1 MKYIFLAIFLYG
13 MSFSVYAQDSDEVQ
27 IKGDPE
33 VAGLVS
39 KNVGKELPEGIGCEA
54 LPEKKGCSA
63 RLMCYA
69 QSKIYNNNPASKS
82 ESIQEAREM
91 AQVAYVE
98 FIEGVKVDKNKNC
111 VKKTGRLMQNN
122 QAKERIAKLCTDITN
137 YSTSGKALGLEAIA
151 TKVDAKQMEVT
162 VVVGRRCEGMNVRD
176 AIKKQDQKS
185 NSSGGDDDFDSVEA
199 TEGIK
204 SKTYQ
209 LDDF

>member
-1 MKYIFLAIFLYG
+1 MKSVILVIFLSSL
-13 MSFSVYAQDSDEVQ
+13 SFFVYAEDSNEVQ

-33 VAGLVS
+33 VSGLVS

-69 QSKIYNNNPASKS
+69 QSKIYNNNAESKN

-111 VKKTGRLMQNN
+111 SKKVGRLMENN
-122 QAKERIAKLCTDITN
+122 QAKERIAKLCNEVTN
-137 YSTSGKALGLEAIA
+137 YSTNGKALGLEALA
-151 TKVDAKQMEVT
+151 TRVDAKQMEVT

-176 AIKKQDQKS
+176 AIKKQDS
-185 NSSGGDDDFDSVEA
+185 NTNSAGDDNFDSVEA

-204 SKTYQ
+204 SNTYQ
-209 LDDF
+209 IDDF